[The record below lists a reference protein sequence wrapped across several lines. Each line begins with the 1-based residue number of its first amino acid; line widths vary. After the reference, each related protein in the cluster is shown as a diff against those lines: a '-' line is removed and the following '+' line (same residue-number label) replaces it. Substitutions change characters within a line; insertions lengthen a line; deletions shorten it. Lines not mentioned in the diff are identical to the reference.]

1 MEDCL
6 SREQITKR
14 GFFDPATV
22 ERIIA
27 SHQARTADHTD
38 HLLALITFELWC
50 RVFIDQ
56 SAISSAPAWAGEGVA
71 RG

>member
-1 MEDCL
+1 
-6 SREQITKR
+6 
-14 GFFDPATV
+14 V

-27 SHQARTADHTD
+27 SHRARTADHTD

-56 SAISSAPAWAGEGVA
+56 SPVSAAPAWTRESMA